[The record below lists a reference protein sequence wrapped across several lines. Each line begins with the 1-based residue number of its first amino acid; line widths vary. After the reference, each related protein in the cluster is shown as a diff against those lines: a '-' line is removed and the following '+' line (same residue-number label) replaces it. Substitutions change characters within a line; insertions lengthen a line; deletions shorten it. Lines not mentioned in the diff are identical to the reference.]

1 MKKKP
6 VMPVGVDDFKE
17 VITQYYFVDKTR
29 FIKELINGHS
39 KVTLIT
45 RPRRFGKTLMM
56 SMLYYFFTN
65 ENAAENRGLF
75 AGSEVERAG
84 EEYMAEQ
91 GTRPVVF
98 LSLKDANI
106 NAMDYDS
113 LVGIFKEI
121 LRELYG
127 QFRYLLQS
135 EALADDE
142 KKYFSAI
149 LQKTVPAYEM
159 QLALKNLSAYLQ
171 HYHGR
176 KVLLLID
183 EYDAPIQAAWENGY
197 YKEAIAFMRGFLGS
211 ALKTN
216 TALDFAVL
224 TGVLRIAKE
233 SIFSALNNL
242 EVASVLNRSFADI
255 FGFTQ
260 TEIEKIAA
268 DFNCPEKISEIKI
281 WYDGYNFSGQEIY
294 NPWSVI
300 NYFKYDY
307 KPAAYWINT
316 SGNSIIT
323 HLVEQADDKQ
333 MKNLHT
339 LMCGKPIYTSI
350 KEGFIY
356 DEIYSDHDALYTMLL
371 TTGYLK
377 KIPDST
383 VDDMEGINDYCALV
397 IPNREIR
404 RVYAREIISR
414 CNRLGGERIDTMA
427 MLRHLLSGAAEEFAE
442 ELNSYT
448 QVLVSYYDAANKES
462 FYHGFMLGM
471 MALLVPQYTVRSN
484 RESGYGRFDLA
495 IFPKRPTLAG
505 VIMELKVAKDENEL
519 EQVAE
524 TALEQIETKDYPAEF
539 RSQGIETVWKYGI
552 AFCGKKLA
560 IKRG

>member
-6 VMPVGVDDFKE
+6 VMPIGVDDFQKLKE
-17 VITQYYFVDKTR
+17 NNYYFVDKTK
-29 FIKELINGHS
+29 FIKELIDGHS

-98 LSLKDANI
+98 LSLKDAKHI
-106 NAMDYDS
+106 NWEMTSGKLAETIELTYDN
-113 LVGIFKEI
+113 FT
-121 LRELYG
+121 
-127 QFRYLLQS
+127 YLLDSPALDEQDKEYFLRLRKQS
-135 EALADDE
+135 GSEIDNESSLLRLCRMLE
-142 KKYFSAI
+142 K
-149 LQKTVPAYEM
+149 
-159 QLALKNLSAYLQ
+159 
-171 HYHGR
+171 HHGR

-524 TALEQIETKDYPAEF
+524 TALEQIETARKA
-539 RSQGIETVWKYGI
+539 
-552 AFCGKKLA
+552 
-560 IKRG
+560 